1 MRYSKMDVKPI
12 KRSRPSTE
20 SQANATSKAAD
31 GKPSP
36 TKVAAKTVKNSQ
48 TASAKV
54 ESLEHQV
61 FHWEEE
67 QSETRDSGEDLKKFL
82 STCSGIREA
91 VVQINDL
98 KRKENS
104 SKHPDVLEKRVEA
117 AILTTNMKKLNR
129 MAQMRGKK
137 ARENTQQVKQK
148 VDSMHLELQNLLY
161 EVMHMKGE
169 IEQCLN
175 FTSKDEEI
183 DLVPIEEF
191 YAEAP
196 PEVSKPEITKDDPH
210 QQMLARLDWELQQ
223 RKKLASEK
231 EGIVKK
237 KVVIEEEI
245 KKKTDY
251 LGSLKPRLDSIMKA
265 TLPVQDFMGMPI
277 EMERIQCE
285 TAQFLP
291 RPLYVLFVQAKA
303 YRDACD
309 KGMSVEIIG
318 DIQEAKSFHS
328 QENDEVQDSDD
339 SDNEIDVPEE
349 EENKRR
355 KHKKEKER
363 HRLEEQRKSLLRRH
377 PLSIK
382 IGIKCR
388 DGFEISI
395 QLYHIPK
402 LHICTV
408 NVSLDC
414 SEEHQTPTVAASS
427 LLSSSGILKD
437 LMCSD
442 AGLQSPDPTNYHLFQ
457 KLSMKDFSF
466 YIGEIGIPY
475 YWVQWICGL
484 HYLPDQPIKTYV
496 AESAVSYQHL
506 QGVIKA
512 IKARITTRLTLQKQ
526 LVQFEKL
533 TIPPPER
540 KSALSCFPAKIVSQL
555 VSWKCITF
563 EEFKELRFTEE
574 CIEMELVKEN
584 CAFYK
589 AGIERDGLLD
599 VAVVIYDS
607 YPTYPPLFL
616 VGSQEGKGKEYKQHE
631 LKCLEC
637 EVNAYAEELMKIDHP
652 NMMLSNQ
659 MRRLQICFDML
670 VETSLNGAKEKLYTR
685 KMRGRDR
692 NRPYQFHKDG
702 YFSHR

>member
-1 MRYSKMDVKPI
+1 MEVKPI

-20 SQANATSKAAD
+20 VPSTTGSKVT
-31 GKPSP
+31 SP
-36 TKVAAKTVKNSQ
+36 TKVSAKAAKTTQ
-48 TASAKV
+48 AASPKV
-54 ESLEHQV
+54 ESLEQQV

-67 QSETRDSGEDLKKFL
+67 QSESRDSGEDLKKFIN
-82 STCSGIREA
+82 TCSGIRET
-91 VVQINDL
+91 VIQINNL
-98 KRKENS
+98 KGKENS
-104 SKHPDVLEKRVEA
+104 SKNPDVLEKRIEA

-137 ARENTQQVKQK
+137 ARENTRQVKQK

-161 EVMHMKGE
+161 EVMHMKKE

-183 DLVPIEEF
+183 DLVPVEEF
-191 YAEAP
+191 YSEAP
-196 PEVSKPEITKDDPH
+196 PEVSKPDITKDNPH

-223 RKKLASEK
+223 RKKLASQK
-231 EGIVKK
+231 ESIVKK
-237 KVVIEEEI
+237 KVLIEEEI

-251 LGSLKPRLDSIMKA
+251 LGSLKPRLDTIMKA

-303 YRDACD
+303 YHDACD
-309 KGMSVEIIG
+309 KKMLVEIVG
-318 DIQEAKSFHS
+318 DIQEAKNFYN
-328 QENDEVQDSDD
+328 QENDKVEESDE
-339 SDNEIDVPEE
+339 SENEIDIPEE
-349 EENKRR
+349 EDNKHR
-355 KHKKEKER
+355 KHKKEKEKS
-363 HRLEEQRKSLLRRH
+363 RLEEQRKSLLRKH
-377 PLSIK
+377 PLSIRMDIRCK
-382 IGIKCR
+382 
-388 DGFEISI
+388 DGFEISL

-408 NVSLDC
+408 NVSLDF
-414 SEEHQTPTVAASS
+414 SEEHQGPTVAATS
-427 LLSSSGILKD
+427 LLSNSQILKD
-437 LMCSD
+437 LMCDD
-442 AGLQSPDPTNYHLFQ
+442 AGLHSPDPTNSHLLQ
-457 KLSMKDFSF
+457 KLGMKDVAS
-466 YIGEIGIPY
+466 YIEDIGLPY

-484 HYLPDQPIKTYV
+484 HYLPDEPIKTYV

-526 LVQFEKL
+526 LVQLEKL
-533 TIPPPER
+533 MVPHPER
-540 KSALSCFPAKIVSQL
+540 KSAWSNFPAKVVSQL
-555 VSWKCITF
+555 VSWKCLSF
-563 EEFKELRFTEE
+563 EEFKLLPFTEE
-574 CIEMELVKEN
+574 CIEMELVDKN
-584 CAFYK
+584 CAFYR
-589 AGIERDGLLD
+589 AFIARDDVLD

-616 VGSQEGKGKEYKQHE
+616 VGVKEGKNTEYKHDQ
-631 LKCLEC
+631 LKCMEC
-637 EVNAYAEELMKIDHP
+637 EVNGYAEELMKIDNP

-670 VETSLNGAKEKLYTR
+670 VETSELGAKEKLYTR
-685 KMRGRDR
+685 RIRGRDR
-692 NRPYQFHKDG
+692 NRPYKYHRDG